1 MRRHPLKYSFFLLFC
16 SDYRFLW
23 GARKPL
29 PRKESENRWKVQLAP
44 SSAV

>member
-1 MRRHPLKYSFFLLFC
+1 MRRHPLKYSFLFIFC

-23 GARKPL
+23 GQAVASK
-29 PRKESENRWKVQLAP
+29 SENRWKVQLAP